1 LTLDLSSFTTTF
13 LTVIAVF
20 PVFRQLM
27 QTEAYSQWRLVAR
40 VPGLGQPGRLV
51 KKVFDD
57 SVLVEFPTDQDPEL
71 DLTFTVI
78 FF

>member
-1 LTLDLSSFTTTF
+1 MTLDLSSFTTTF
-13 LTVIAVF
+13 LAVMAAF

-27 QTEAYSQWRLVAR
+27 QTEAYLQRRLVAR
-40 VPGLGQPGRLV
+40 VPGLGQPGRSV

-57 SVLVEFPTDQDPEL
+57 FVLVEFPTDQDPEL